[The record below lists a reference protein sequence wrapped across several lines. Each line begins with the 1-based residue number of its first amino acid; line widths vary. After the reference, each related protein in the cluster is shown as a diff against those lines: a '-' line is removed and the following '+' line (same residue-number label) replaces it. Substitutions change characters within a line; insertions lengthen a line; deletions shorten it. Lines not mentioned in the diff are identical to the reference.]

1 MPEDSPA
8 TDARHDDMTP
18 AAGSALPP
26 DATGADRWRAFFAPY
41 SHLVLVANSDEVD
54 MASLQES
61 FGEGTLFVFFNKV
74 YKVLDGTFHRP
85 ALLVS
90 RSGMMGANIIHRRE
104 AAEVLGHF
112 APAGFLGILNVTIG
126 NQERFSPAAEF
137 GAGPV
142 AHLDLEPVVADLYPP
157 RMVPTTGFGLCLWL
171 DGLDL
176 PASITLAGFS
186 SRRSERWKVFD
197 IHDWTFEQVVLRLI
211 FRKGRI
217 DLRGRDRHDPYAAL
231 ARHLPGVTPDEILR
245 TADEVLSERL
255 SGLSRM
261 VDRLMSVTKPLRY
274 VDELFRKLRPKTR
287 KQKFL
292 RRQGGDKAGR

>member
-1 MPEDSPA
+1 M
-8 TDARHDDMTP
+8 P
-18 AAGSALPP
+18 AAGPILPP
-26 DATGADRWRAFFAPY
+26 DATDAERWRAFLAPY
-41 SHLVLVANSDEVD
+41 AHLVLVANSDEVD
-54 MASLQES
+54 MAALRQR

-74 YKVLDGTFHRP
+74 YKVLDGTFDRP

-90 RSGMMGANIIHRRE
+90 RSGMMGANIVHRRE

-112 APAGFLGILNVTIG
+112 APATFLGILNVTIG
-126 NQERFSPAAEF
+126 NQERFSSQAEF

-142 AHLDLEPVVADLYPP
+142 AHLDLEPVVAGLYPP

-176 PASITLAGFS
+176 PAAITLAGFS

-197 IHDWTFEQVVLRLI
+197 IHDWTFEQVVLRLL

-217 DLRGRDRHDPYAAL
+217 DLLGRDRHDPYAAL
-231 ARHLPGVTPDEILR
+231 ARHFPDVTPDEISR
-245 TADEVLSERL
+245 MTDEVLSERL
-255 SGLSRM
+255 FGLSRM

-274 VDELFRKLRPKTR
+274 VDAWFRRLRPRTR
-287 KQKFL
+287 KQRFL
-292 RRQGGDKAGR
+292 RRQGGDKAGD